1 MIQRSTT
8 SHKPKDYIFLALG
21 NMFLYLFPLYFLL
34 GLFSVKEKIGKA
46 KDWLGKNNLI
56 PQPKIKPN
64 LGIKHRFY

>member
-21 NMFLYLFPLYFLL
+21 NMLLYLFPLCFLF
-34 GLFSVKEKIGKA
+34 GLFSAKEKNGKA
-46 KDWLGKNNLI
+46 KDWLGKSLI